1 MSDQQATA
9 PHTGEQSEVTDV
21 KGKGKGKAVEGPTH
35 DASMGEEDDSSS
47 EGEGGE
53 VSYHG
58 LQHRIS

>member
-9 PHTGEQSEVTDV
+9 PHTGEQPEVTDV
-21 KGKGKGKAVEGPTH
+21 KGKGKAVEGATH
-35 DASMGEEDDSSS
+35 DASMGEEDESSS

-58 LQHRIS
+58 L